1 MQIVVM
7 RHSNGKPATTEMFN
21 HDTGDLIHV
30 ENFSYYGCL
39 ESAYSVYQI
48 DDRYCLYGKKYR
60 FENGRIIKEDHR
72 YFMANNQCKWLA
84 ATDTTK
90 GDKQ

>member
-1 MQIVVM
+1 MLFRSVSHKISMVFFY
-7 RHSNGKPATTEMFN
+7 NPTIFK
-21 HDTGDLIHV
+21 
-30 ENFSYYGCL
+30 
-39 ESAYSVYQI
+39 SAYSVYQI